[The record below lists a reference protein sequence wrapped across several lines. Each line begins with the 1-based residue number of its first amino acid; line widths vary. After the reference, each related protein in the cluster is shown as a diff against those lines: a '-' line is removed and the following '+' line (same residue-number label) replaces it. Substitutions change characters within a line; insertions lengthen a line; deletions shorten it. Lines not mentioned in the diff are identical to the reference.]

1 VRRIPFLASIAVAAV
16 VLTACTGE
24 DGPVIETASV
34 TSGEVVQTVAAPAQL
49 DPARRAT
56 VTATAGGE
64 IQALLVGD
72 GDVVAVGDPLL
83 RLASDA
89 IEAQIEQASA
99 AVEAADSLAAASAGA
114 GLDLSP
120 VLGAFR
126 SQLDT
131 VFPSLLDTLA
141 TQVASAEAGLAAA
154 LAGAQE
160 ATTAAGELGDA
171 VRDALDQLGG
181 LDPDQLPDGIDPDD
195 LPDGIDPDDLPE
207 LPQLVD
213 PDDLPELPDPPD
225 GSAVTE
231 ALADAQRTARDARRQ
246 LAATQRAFE
255 QASGELAAAER
266 ELQAQANDTAA
277 VQAAAVQA
285 QREQAELA
293 LAAAEARIDD
303 LTIVAPIAG
312 VVELAPAEASAG
324 GSVGDL
330 SGLGDLAGGLG
341 EGADLGS
348 LLGGGAGGSSA
359 SLSGPIAEGVA
370 VGAGQALL
378 TIYDLSG
385 FTARVEIDEIDI
397 VEVAPGQAAVVLVDA
412 FPDAQ
417 IAGIVDRVA
426 IAPQRGATGG
436 ALYPVTVGLTRIPP
450 DVRLRVGLTASAEI
464 EVRRVTADTVV
475 PTSALLRRGG
485 AEIVFAVRDGIA
497 VEVPVEVT
505 ALGDDTAA
513 IEGAIEPGE
522 TVVTIGVE
530 LVEDGDEVAS

>member
-1 VRRIPFLASIAVAAV
+1 VRRIPLVAV
-16 VLTACTGE
+16 VALAGVVLSACSGE

-56 VTATAGGE
+56 VTATAAGE
-64 IQALLVGD
+64 IEALLVGD
-72 GDVVAVGDPLL
+72 GDIVAAGDPLV

-89 IEAQIEQASA
+89 IDAQIEQASA
-99 AVEAADSLAAASAGA
+99 AVEAADALAAASAGA

-141 TQVASAEAGLAAA
+141 SQVASAEAGLAAA

-160 ATTAAGELGDA
+160 ATTAVGELGDT
-171 VRDALDQLGG
+171 VRDALDGLGG
-181 LDPDQLPDGIDPDD
+181 FDPDQLPDGIDPDD
-195 LPDGIDPDDLPE
+195 LPDLPELIDPDDLP
-207 LPQLVD
+207 Q
-213 PDDLPELPDPPD
+213 LPDAPD
-225 GSAVTE
+225 GSGITE

-255 QASGELAAAER
+255 QASAELAAAER
-266 ELQAQANDTAA
+266 ELQTQANETAS
-277 VQAAAVQA
+277 VQAVAVQA
-285 QREQAELA
+285 QRDQAELA

-312 VVELAPAEASAG
+312 VVELAPAEGGG
-324 GSVGDL
+324 GSAPGDL

-341 EGADLGS
+341 DAADLGA
-348 LLGGGAGGSSA
+348 LLGGGTGGSSA
-359 SLSGPIAEGVA
+359 SLSGPITEGAA
-370 VGAGQALL
+370 VGAGQTLL

-397 VEVAPGQAAVVLVDA
+397 VEVAQGQAATVLVDA

-417 IAGIVDRVA
+417 IPGIVDRVA

-450 DVRLRVGLTASAEI
+450 DVQLRVGLTASAEI

-485 AEIVFAVRDGIA
+485 EEIVFAVRDGVA

-513 IEGAIEPGE
+513 IDGAIDAGE

-530 LVEDGDEVAS
+530 LVEDGDEVPS